1 MAPPSV
7 PAEVKKQRER
17 DRGKKRRQQ
26 SRCQGQ
32 TERLQEA
39 DSHETVRLFFLF
51 RRFTYSVVS

>member
-39 DSHETVRLFFLF
+39 DSHETVRLWAC
-51 RRFTYSVVS
+51 